1 MSMYIIAGLGNPGE
15 EYEGTRH
22 NAGRIILELIAKKA
36 GFSAWRE
43 EGKLKA
49 LVAEGKLGKQKFQFV
64 LPNNF
69 MNNSGKSIAPLIK
82 SKKAL
87 GELVV
92 IYDDLDLPIGKFR
105 ISFNRS
111 SGGHNGVESIIKN
124 VKSQE
129 FYRIRVGLSPVT
141 PSGKTKRPK
150 GDAEKAVKFLMTKF
164 KDPEMTELKKEAKR
178 IAEALEMMYA
188 ESPNKA
194 MSLYN
199 K

>member
-1 MSMYIIAGLGNPGE
+1 MHIIAGLGNPGE

-36 GFSAWRE
+36 GFSDWRE

-69 MNNSGKSIAPLIK
+69 MNNSGKSVAPLIK
-82 SKKAL
+82 SKKTL

-164 KDPEMTELKKEAKR
+164 KDPEMAELKKEAKR